1 MRYNRNTSLRAT
13 ATKATARI
21 LATLNPKIEA
31 PQRLIFANRRVRRL
45 DQQEPQQPV
54 ALLRDVA
61 ETLAIAAGMFLRIQ
75 TAVGRDAAGLIETLD
90 RIQRVHHRQPSQ
102 QPYPRMRPQPHHTC
116 ILSRSH
122 FQLLFDGVDSFFQ
135 RFQQRE
141 RMLALGSVSSLEWQ
155 HRELLLAASSEQP
168 RPKPQLL
175 MTQRHGLQ
183 PIPQHRANPYQPVT
197 VTQ

>member
-21 LATLNPKIEA
+21 LATLNPRIEA
-31 PQRLIFANRRVRRL
+31 SQRLIFANRRVRRL

-61 ETLAIAAGMFLRIQ
+61 ETLGIAAGMFLRIQ
-75 TAVGRDAAGLIETLD
+75 TAVGRDAASLIETLD

-102 QPYPRMRPQPHHTC
+102 KPYPRMRPQPHHTC
-116 ILSRSH
+116 ILLRSH

-141 RMLALGSVSSLEWQ
+141 RMLALGSVRSLERQ

-168 RPKPQLL
+168 RPKPQL